1 MLDKSKSFDYYK
13 NAGGTLNSNGVEDVI
28 GALKT
33 PLSITGGTDYTAYNG
48 DPERQV
54 TVGSETFALAYDPN
68 AGFSYISGVGDAL
81 SFDGG
86 LGASGDGDGYP
97 FDITDPVALA
107 QAVEDF
113 NALAFDDPARQA
125 YLDAF
130 NAARS
135 LGTVPAA
142 DLTAMDAAL
151 TNNGAVQ
158 VDGEWVMPPFD
169 YTDADALATGMENI
183 EALRGTADYA
193 AAIAALKAGQVT
205 NPSMTADLNSAIIG
219 EFQNAVTSG
228 DSGGVYWNPL
238 TGVNFVNGGR
248 PLRGVSMPWTVPD
261 VNRYEIS

>member
-1 MLDKSKSFDYYK
+1 MIKRAFTILETTGAVALILTLATISLLSVKDTITAGQRSAALSEIQNLNTAWNNYK

-151 TNNGAVQ
+151 ADSGAVK
-158 VDGEWVMPPFD
+158 VGSEWVDPPFD
-169 YTDADALATGMENI
+169 YRDPADLADGIAALES
-183 EALRGTADYA
+183 LRGTPEYIASL
-193 AAIAALKAGQVT
+193 AALGQ
-205 NPSMTADLNSAIIG
+205 
-219 EFQNAVTSG
+219 
-228 DSGGVYWNPL
+228 
-238 TGVNFVNGGR
+238 
-248 PLRGVSMPWTVPD
+248 GVSANQGWH
-261 VNRYEIS
+261 RS